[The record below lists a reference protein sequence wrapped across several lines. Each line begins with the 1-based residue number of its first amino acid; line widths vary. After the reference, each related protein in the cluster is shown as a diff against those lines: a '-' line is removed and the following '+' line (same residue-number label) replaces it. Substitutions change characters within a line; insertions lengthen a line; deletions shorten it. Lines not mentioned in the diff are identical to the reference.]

1 MAGKRGREENLV
13 SLKDRTM
20 KEKRE
25 IGKKGGQA
33 SGVARRRKKALKT
46 ILKEA
51 LPLKLSELEDTAIRD
66 LFYKA
71 VGSKNG
77 DRTIAEAVM
86 INFILSCMS
95 GNAQMMKMLL
105 ELVEEEPNLVIKQK
119 ELALKKELAKAA
131 EKQGFEASSAMQQLV
146 DSLREDE

>member
-1 MAGKRGREENLV
+1 MAINKGNIKNLV
-13 SLKDRTM
+13 PQNRRT
-20 KEKRE
+20 KEEQRV
-25 IGKKGGQA
+25 IARKGGQA

-86 INFILSCMS
+86 INFILACMS
-95 GNAQMMKMLL
+95 GNAPMMKMLL

>member
-33 SGVARRRKKALKT
+33 SGAARRRKKALKT

-131 EKQGFEASSAMQQLV
+131 EKQGFETSSAMQQLV
-146 DSLREDE
+146 ESLRGDE

>member
-1 MAGKRGREENLV
+1 MAGKRGRKENLI

-20 KEKRE
+20 EEKRE
-25 IGKKGGQA
+25 IGVKGGQA
-33 SGVARRRKKALKT
+33 SGIARRRKKALKT